1 MASEE
6 QVERWVRRFHG
17 LVCAELFGH
26 GFWGDDRNLYD
37 AMLRAFE
44 HMPQDAWPVPSTVPA
59 PQPPAPQPPPK
70 AIQVLDDM
78 LRRTDNGGTMPPS
91 PSEPPPPGASVN
103 PSSKAADVPIEGE
116 RDKPKQQHFSWEAF
130 LAKYELPATASCQDF
145 LDKDTTIFPHHGGTQ
160 REREEK
166 WAFRFLAL
174 AWCFKREAGDE
185 RSNRDILK
193 MPPYE
198 AFRYDQLCQN
208 KDSLEVGLRCFGVEI
223 CTKSCGWDHRNQYFR
238 TLLRYSGWH
247 YTQVLPIVVGCIRT
261 HGWQAIAQS
270 EVLRAVL
277 ANPLELYG
285 GCDREDILDDVTS
298 VFQQIARLHAQTGE
312 VTVADV
318 RAITPEIKPD
328 IAQLI
333 ASELQA
339 VADNHAKPEQNGT
352 NADLPVS
359 PGLEEPEEAK
369 TAPEEVK
376 PQPPEV
382 EPEES
387 SEEPLEALPEAEPPE
402 VPPEKPKPFTWDR
415 FFAWC
420 EEWRADHPRDCQ
432 PKLTSESTFKDF
444 LEFSQGFPRRGCAQE
459 KWTFR
464 LLALAW
470 LFERDENDVRSNSEI
485 LGDANYEGFSYIL
498 FPQHPEDLRD
508 GLENLGGTLRQA
520 PNGNWQYVRTILYY
534 SGWMYAQLASL
545 VAERIRVRGWQ
556 FLADAEQVRAVVRE
570 RVSLYQEDSAG
581 DEVLEEVVRFFQQ
594 LAQRYAENH
603 RVSAEDVVAV
613 YPAMKPPLARSI
625 AQTLQ
630 EAQTP
635 REARAP
641 RPQLP
646 RAQQVRQPQE
656 TCPEIELNDQGQP
669 ILFFPEVGRF
679 NTAVSPTGFNVYGEA
694 NQLLAT
700 IGYYRQ
706 EDGTFRKAAGA
717 REVPLQRD
725 RPIVSVK
732 RGRQQTE
739 VLPEGLRNRPEF
751 MLLRVSQG
759 IRRGWRVEQVVLP
772 GQKLIANQPYQVV
785 PLSAQLPLE
794 VRSQQERLN
803 LDGSNRF
810 TPLDGWEQVTIG
822 DNAYP
827 VTSSLDAYLRPD
839 YKQKHI
845 WRSGSSV
852 YLGTSSPFNV
862 AFCRE
867 NGIAVTYQ
875 LAGAATAQSLDLGA
889 PIPEAWYWQP
899 GTLRV
904 CQDGQCLL
912 SRSIVFVE
920 EVPETFLEEV
930 GGDANREARVTLT
943 LAGEPHEITIPSRE
957 TCVRVEVRG
966 CIVTLMVPNRQGVS
980 FELSTGEA
988 VIHVR
993 PWDEYLQP
1001 KTKIARRDF
1010 ENLKGTLLGWNRE
1023 RGCLMTRGKTAVAV
1037 LNGKTFRGA
1046 PRDGACAAYF
1056 KAETDEHYAIAFCGP
1071 NGNISSGSL
1080 FPFEVYDPEKEIVDP
1095 EWHMV
1100 NGQLQEQGRSFQH
1113 GREGDDLV
1121 MTYWCAFLDRD
1132 RERGLAF
1139 YPAHRQDESPQFLWA
1154 AEKVEEQCYVEEETN
1169 RYQECLRIRGFYTK
1183 DFARTHKVDWGKGLL
1198 CFVVAKEV
1206 ALGGAARP
1214 KVISSGFLVRAPETP
1229 QPAITNDP
1237 YGLREAFVSDGDCRE
1252 NGKKLEEIITSSI
1265 PEEHAYVLDFLERM
1279 RNAVAELGVFEYL
1292 NSYWNRLVPDEQARP
1307 TGYAFLCGEHV
1318 LNTPDNFLPYRKLWS
1333 KALVSYY
1340 DFQRLKQAP
1349 YPNLNAAD
1357 IPTLQGGE
1365 FTNLPNHLR
1374 IKLDKIVRNWK
1385 GNRPLPE
1392 RRRAEIT
1399 FAVEHSPLFN
1409 TPHQLRLRSNVNEP
1423 FDGHD
1428 WKRYEYEPRILFNPP
1443 EPQLDPGLIQEEF
1456 NRAWEALGTAVHQ
1469 WRTNPT
1475 LEGAQVLRRTLV
1487 EIDEI
1492 DRELEKQQQLL
1503 PNNLPQKRVM
1513 NAILSYAAS
1522 AWLKEAELPG
1532 NAY

>member
-6 QVERWVRRFHG
+6 QVERWVRRFHE

-26 GFWGDDRNLYD
+26 GFWGDNRNLYD

-44 HMPQDAWPVPSTVPA
+44 HMSMSQDAWPVPSTAPT

-70 AIQVLDDM
+70 AIQALDDM
-78 LRRTDNGGTMPPS
+78 LRRTDNGGTIPPS

-145 LDKDTTIFPHHGGTQ
+145 LDKDTTIFPQYGGTP

-174 AWCFKREAGDE
+174 AWCFKREAGDR
-185 RSNRDILK
+185 RSNHEILT

-198 AFRYDQLCQN
+198 AFRYDQLNQN

-223 CTKSCGWDHRNQYFR
+223 CTTARRMPRRKQYFR

-247 YTQVLPIVVGCIRT
+247 YTQVLPTVVDLIRLE
-261 HGWQAIAQS
+261 GWQAIAQS
-270 EVLRAVL
+270 EGLREVL
-277 ANPLELYG
+277 ANPLELYVG
-285 GCDREDILDDVTS
+285 YDREDVLDDVIS

-339 VADNHAKPEQNGT
+339 VADNHAKPEQNCMDT
-352 NADLPVS
+352 DPPVS
-359 PGLEEPEEAK
+359 PGLEEPETAPVAEPPEVLEHPEPEEAK

-382 EPEES
+382 ES
-387 SEEPLEALPEAEPPE
+387 VEPVRPPFSWEAFLRAYGLDETADQAAFEQVLQRIPRRS
-402 VPPEKPKPFTWDR
+402 VQ
-415 FFAWC
+415 C
-420 EEWRADHPRDCQ
+420 EE
-432 PKLTSESTFKDF
+432 E
-444 LEFSQGFPRRGCAQE
+444 
-459 KWTFR
+459 R
-464 LLALAW
+464 LAFQLLSLAW
-470 LFERDENDVRSNSEI
+470 LFEREDAARGSNREI
-485 LGDANYEGFSYIL
+485 LQSASYKV
-498 FPQHPEDLRD
+498 FRYNDFYFASTALRN
-508 GLENLGGTLRQA
+508 GLARLGATLRQS
-520 PNGNWQYVRTILYY
+520 PNGHWQYVRTILYY

-556 FLADAEQVRAVVRE
+556 FLADAEQLREVVRE
-570 RVSLYQEDSAG
+570 RVKPYQEDATG

-613 YPAMKPPLARSI
+613 YPAMKPPLARFI

-630 EAQTP
+630 EAQAP
-635 REARAP
+635 RDARAP
-641 RPQLP
+641 RPQLL

-656 TCPEIELNDQGQP
+656 TCPEIGLNDQGQP

-679 NTAVSPTGFNVYGEA
+679 NTEDPFTGFNVYGEA
-694 NQLLAT
+694 NQPPAT
-700 IGYYRQ
+700 IGYHRQ

-717 REVPLQRD
+717 REVPLQWN
-725 RPIVSVK
+725 RPIVSVT

-751 MLLRVSQG
+751 ILLRVSQG
-759 IRRGWRVEQVVLP
+759 IRIGWRVEQVVLP
-772 GQKLIANQPYQVV
+772 GQKLITNQPYQVV
-785 PLSAQLPLE
+785 PLGAPRLLE
-794 VRSQQERLN
+794 VRAIQQRSDTEDASKQVSLEE
-803 LDGSNRF
+803 GNRF
-810 TPLDGWEQVTIG
+810 TPLDGWEKVTIG
-822 DNAYP
+822 CTGYP

-1010 ENLKGTLLGWNRE
+1010 ENLTGTLLGMDRT

-1357 IPTLQGGE
+1357 IPTLKGGE

-1392 RRRAEIT
+1392 RRRTEIT
-1399 FAVEHSPLFN
+1399 FAVEHTPLFN